1 MEWSEFVQYII
12 DQVLSES
19 IKSTQDVQGNVTS
32 IGDII
37 RMQQAGK
44 FNKLKRSN
52 VIDKGRHRKPIMDVI
67 MCADSKHKD
76 KTLVMHSE

>member
-32 IGDII
+32 IGEII
-37 RMQQAGK
+37 KVQNAGQ
-44 FNKLKRSN
+44 FHKLKRSG
-52 VIDKGRHRKPIMDVI
+52 VPVDKGRHRKVMKDVLLCMD
-67 MCADSKHKD
+67 
-76 KTLVMHSE
+76 EQ

>member
-19 IKSTQDVQGNVTS
+19 IVATLDVKGNITS

-37 RMQQAGK
+37 KM
-44 FNKLKRSN
+44 
-52 VIDKGRHRKPIMDVI
+52 
-67 MCADSKHKD
+67 
-76 KTLVMHSE
+76 